1 MFQSFCPRQQKGFPL
16 HPLTHHSSRL
26 TGFIFMLFAAE
37 EVFAAKDDGSAPAE
51 EASAAKDGG
60 SAPAEEA
67 SAAKDGGSAPA
78 EEASAAKDSGSAPAE
93 EVYTAK
99 DGFSIQTANIV
110 CI

>member
-37 EVFAAKDDGSAPAE
+37 EVFAAKDDGSAHAE

-60 SAPAEEA
+60 SAH
-67 SAAKDGGSAPA
+67 A
-78 EEASAAKDSGSAPAE
+78 EEASAAKDSVSAPAE